1 MAAKAVHDYLHF
13 KRRKRRGTGSSKKRA
28 KKRRRLLVKKM
39 LKVVELNPENVW
51 LKCRLI
57 QRQTGCSHKAI
68 KSMINSVCGKIP
80 RATMVKMDKK
90 LIDVG
95 GGLCLQLNGCDNC
108 NRHVFLPS
116 SKETCC
122 PKCGGARFDD
132 KGKPKEVCQY
142 FPLRK
147 QIEKLLGL
155 PAFRDLLKYE
165 HQRATN
171 SAFMTDVHDS
181 PMWAKRFGVCEGTLR
196 IVLQLCV
203 DGIPAFAIKHS
214 LSIKPVVFMNLSLP
228 PKLRAQAAYMFL
240 LMLIPAKLK
249 GQAARKYY
257 DFAAEYEMNNMHDHG
272 INGVKVMMFGNTLD
286 TPGRAEMLNM
296 QVRHIQRCFS
306 IPLLQKK
313 FV

>member
-1 MAAKAVHDYLHF
+1 M
-13 KRRKRRGTGSSKKRA
+13 
-28 KKRRRLLVKKM
+28 KKM
-39 LKVVELNPENVW
+39 LKVEELNPENVW

-155 PAFRDLLKYE
+155 PAFINREKSDLPDIHKDLV
-165 HQRATN
+165 RGLVM
-171 SAFMTDVHDS
+171 MT
-181 PMWAKRFGVCEGTLR
+181 G
-196 IVLQLCV
+196 
-203 DGIPAFAIKHS
+203 S
-214 LSIKPVVFMNLSLP
+214 LPFSSLKPVLHHIVHYAVLTSRYGSLRFCVI
-228 PKLRAQAAYMFL
+228 L
-240 LMLIPAKLK
+240 
-249 GQAARKYY
+249 
-257 DFAAEYEMNNMHDHG
+257 
-272 INGVKVMMFGNTLD
+272 NT
-286 TPGRAEMLNM
+286 
-296 QVRHIQRCFS
+296 
-306 IPLLQKK
+306 
-313 FV
+313 